1 MREQTNFQSLRPM
14 ERRVLKMRDAGISVD
29 EIGSRLKKSPEFI
42 ERVLEW
48 TEIPRRG
55 KTRDAI
61 LTPLESRVLA
71 LISEGEDA
79 ETIARRFKRSER
91 FIRQVEGLAHFRKGL
106 DMIRNAADQARAA
119 EQARA

>member
-1 MREQTNFQSLRPM
+1 MREQVHFQSLRPM
-14 ERRVLKMRDAGISVD
+14 ERRILRMRDDGISID
-29 EIGSRLKKSPEFI
+29 EIGSRLKKSPQFI

-55 KTRDAI
+55 KTRDAV

-71 LISEGEDA
+71 LSSEGEDTA
-79 ETIARRFKRSER
+79 TIARRFKRSER
-91 FIRQVEGLAHFRKGL
+91 FIRQVEGLAHFRQGL
-106 DMIRNAADQARAA
+106 DMIKNAADQARAA